1 MIKIKIPD
9 WFLSS
14 CLIPSKI
21 AIKIA
26 FHICQQ
32 KFQCADNV
40 WFKKQ
45 EITLFSSATRW
56 AIPKEASK
64 SSRKVAISWLPVLL
78 HHRTYRSGIRR
89 FVRIIMNMFPFAK
102 WSSNYRSRHSPPYA
116 NIYCSAFAAVLDC
129 GISDKVSYWCCPTYK
144 PLIARYLS
152 SSGWQPLFLF
162 ASIFAMSLSEGGSE
176 PSHQAFAC
184 YS

>member
-1 MIKIKIPD
+1 MIESFRLRKDSRVFRKTHTLQRNKLAARSSQLLAYRIQPIA
-9 WFLSS
+9 WSLS
-14 CLIPSKI
+14 KNR
-21 AIKIA
+21 
-26 FHICQQ
+26 
-32 KFQCADNV
+32 D
-40 WFKKQ
+40 
-45 EITLFSSATRW
+45 RYR
-56 AIPKEASK
+56 

-152 SSGWQPLFLF
+152 SSGWEPLFLF
-162 ASIFAMSLSEGGSE
+162 ASIFAMSLSEGDSE